1 MKKRILAL
9 ILCLCLLPLPGCAAM
24 LERGHETV
32 TTHVDYAVTDDDS
45 VLRAETYQGLVSA
58 MLYFV
63 NEHRRGAPSACIIT
77 PGTWRPTWTTPGT
90 R

>member
-1 MKKRILAL
+1 MLKKRVLAL
-9 ILCLCLLPLPGCAAM
+9 VLALALLPLPGCVAM

-32 TTHVDYAVTDDDS
+32 TTHVDYAVTEDES

-63 NEHRRGAPSACIIT
+63 NGHRRGGHHP
-77 PGTWRPTWTTPGT
+77 PL
-90 R
+90 